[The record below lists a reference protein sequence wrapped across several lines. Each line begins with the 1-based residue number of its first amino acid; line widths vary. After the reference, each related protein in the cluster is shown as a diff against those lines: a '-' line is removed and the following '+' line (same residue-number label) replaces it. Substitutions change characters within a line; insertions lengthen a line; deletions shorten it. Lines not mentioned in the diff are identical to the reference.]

1 MVVPRIQWIVLCFLL
16 ILSCCSGTISKATP
30 EKKLKILGVFGHAGK
45 SHFDVF
51 KPLLEELARRGH
63 DLTVISYFPRT
74 EKAIAAEPLPNY
86 KDISLLSEGMDV
98 LLNVVDLH
106 VVDHSRLRLIK
117 ALYMVNYMASVTCE
131 AGLNNTRIKEF
142 AKTEQKFDLV
152 LTESFNTHCFFS
164 IFHRIDAPFIELSTH
179 QLMPWVYDELGF
191 SFEASYI
198 PSIFTHVR
206 KPLNFLDRM
215 DNLLMSWFMAFVFN
229 TVFHWRDQ
237 ATAHKYYG
245 PGVPNLK
252 QIGRNASLMLV
263 NTHYSL
269 HGAQPYPPNVVE
281 IGGLHIPRKTNPL
294 PRDIAKFLDEAHE
307 GVLYFNLGSLVK
319 VATMPEAKLSALL
332 NVLGS
337 IPRKVIL
344 KWEEENMPRK
354 PDNFLVKKWLPQF
367 EIMNHPNVKCYF
379 GHGGLLGLSEGVHSG
394 LPMILMPLFG
404 DQYQNS
410 VAAEARG
417 VAVLLEFSELNE
429 ENLRHAVDEIFN
441 NTRYMENAKRLSK
454 AYRDRPTSPLDTAVW
469 WSEYIGRGNGL
480 PYIKSDASQLP
491 WYVRNLVDVIAVLII
506 IALVTIYA
514 IYKLTKYLLN
524 RGKKVKVNEKDTASK
539 KRN

>member
-1 MVVPRIQWIVLCFLL
+1 MSRFRWIPVCALMVLASCSASINDPVP
-16 ILSCCSGTISKATP
+16 A
-30 EKKLKILGVFGHAGK
+30 KKLKILGVFGHMGK
-45 SHFDVF
+45 SHFDIF

-74 EKAIAAEPLPNY
+74 EKAIATEPLPNY
-86 KDISLLSEGMDV
+86 KDISLLGDG
-98 LLNVVDLH
+98 LNQFVEVVDLH
-106 VVDHSRLRLIK
+106 QMINPKFKMIGNLVLLHH
-117 ALYMVNYMASVTCE
+117 MASMACE
-131 AGLNNTRIKEF
+131 AGLNNTRVKELV
-142 AKTEQKFDLV
+142 KSGEQFDLV
-152 LTESFNTHCFFS
+152 LTEAFNTHCFFAV
-164 IFHRIDAPFIELSTH
+164 FHRIDAPFIEISTH
-179 QLMPWVYDELGF
+179 LLMPWVFGEVGF
-191 SFEASYI
+191 SHEAS
-198 PSIFTHVR
+198 HVPALFSEVS
-206 KPLNFLDRM
+206 KPMSFLKRLWNVVAIGTACSM
-215 DNLLMSWFMAFVFN
+215 FN
-229 TVFHWRDQ
+229 TIFQWTDQ
-237 ATAHKYYG
+237 SLANRIYG
-245 PGVPNLK
+245 PEVPNLM
-252 QIGRNASLMLV
+252 QMSHNVSLVFV
-263 NTHYSL
+263 NTHFSL
-269 HGAQPYPPNVVE
+269 FGARVHPPNVVE
-281 IGGLHIPRKTNPL
+281 IGGIHIPKKTNPL
-294 PRDIAKFLDEAHE
+294 PKDIAKFLDQAHE
-307 GVLYFNLGSLVK
+307 GVLYFNLGSMVK
-319 VATMPEAKLSALL
+319 ASTMPEDKLTALL

-337 IPRKVIL
+337 IPRKVIW
-344 KWEEENMPRK
+344 KWENDDMQQK
-354 PDNFLVKKWLPQF
+354 PKNFLVKKWLPQF
-367 EIMNHPNVKCYF
+367 DVMNHPNVKCYF